1 MIAYQNSNSNNHST
15 TSDKKADTKRW
26 KIETLQQSPL
36 SKQPR
41 LRLNSSYLNEPW
53 IPFKDGTN
61 SVWLWFS
68 RRGNITPSLA
78 MPVISNNKNK
88 TL

>member
-1 MIAYQNSNSNNHST
+1 MIAYQNSNSNIHST

-36 SKQPR
+36 PKQPS

-61 SVWLWFS
+61 SMCDCGS
-68 RRGNITPSLA
+68 A
-78 MPVISNNKNK
+78 AEA
-88 TL
+88 TLDLLLQCQ